1 MTQPTKPNPRPITKT
16 SQDKPNISK
25 DEIRRE
31 TSSQNN
37 ISSEDIVNVMTTKID
52 ALNSLEDYGIREL
65 VEDTEKL
72 GQKLVSKG
80 LKTNQIRKFLD
91 AVNRLKSLLAKDEK
105 KQFSIIESE
114 LVFLRPKLAYAAARQ
129 QKNNN
134 DLGPVA
140 PFKEVLDAAIKQ
152 VKKTKDFDRFVQL
165 VEAIVAYHKAAGGK
179 DQ

>member
-1 MTQPTKPNPRPITKT
+1 MTQPTKPNPRPSTKT
-16 SQDKPNISK
+16 LQDKSNISK

-37 ISSEDIVNVMTTKID
+37 KVNEDIVKLMTTKID
-52 ALNSLEDYGIREL
+52 DLNALEDYGIREL
-65 VEDTEKL
+65 VEHTEQL
-72 GQKLVSKG
+72 GKELVHKG

-91 AVNRLKSLLAKDEK
+91 AVNRLKSLLAKDENR
-105 KQFSIIESE
+105 QFLTIESE

-140 PFKEVLDAAIKQ
+140 PFKQVLDAAIKK
-152 VKKTKDFDRFVQL
+152 VKNTKDFERFIQL
-165 VEAIVAYHKAAGGK
+165 VESIVAYHKAAGGK